1 MSEAL
6 LIYTTWPDEESARRF
21 AGEAVEAGLAACAN
35 ILAPM
40 TSVYRWRG
48 AVEQAIETPML
59 LKTTRPRVE
68 ALRAAFV
75 ERHPYETPAFVALPV
90 EAENCFA
97 PYLQWLAEETASAT
111 G

>member
-40 TSVYRWRG
+40 VSIYRWRG
-48 AVEQAIETPML
+48 AVKQATETPML
-59 LKTTRPRVE
+59 LKTTRARLE
-68 ALRAAFV
+68 ALRARFV
-75 ERHPYETPAFVALPV
+75 DRHPYETPAFVAVPV
-90 EAENCFA
+90 EAEGCLP
-97 PYLQWLAEETASAT
+97 PYLQWLRDETAA
-111 G
+111 